1 MVHCINSMSIH
12 ACKEA
17 PMATVR
23 KTITLTD
30 QQDEWIKLQ
39 ISNGDYTNDSEYF
52 RDLIR
57 RDQNKFRVLQTA
69 VEKGLASGVSNRTV
83 DEIWAEA
90 ERHYQATNE

>member
-1 MVHCINSMSIH
+1 
-12 ACKEA
+12 
-17 PMATVR
+17 MATVR

-30 QQDEWIKLQ
+30 KQDEWIKSQ
-39 ISNGDYTNDSEYF
+39 VASGDYTNDSEYF

-57 RDQNKFRVLQTA
+57 REQDKFRILKAA
-69 VEKGLASGVSNRTV
+69 VEKGLASGVSKRTV

>member
-1 MVHCINSMSIH
+1 MSIY
-12 ACKEA
+12 ASMEI

-30 QQDEWIKLQ
+30 QQDEWIKTQ

-57 RDQNKFRVLQTA
+57 RDQDKFRALKTA
-69 VEKGLASGVSNRTV
+69 VDKGLASGVSNRTV

>member
-1 MVHCINSMSIH
+1 
-12 ACKEA
+12 
-17 PMATVR
+17 MATVR

-30 QQDEWIKLQ
+30 QQDEWIKSQ

-69 VEKGLASGVSNRTV
+69 VENGLASGVSNRTV

>member
-1 MVHCINSMSIH
+1 MV
-12 ACKEA
+12 
-17 PMATVR
+17 TVR

-39 ISNGDYTNDSEYF
+39 ISNGDYTNDSEYL

-57 RDQNKFRVLQTA
+57 RDQDRFLILKTA
-69 VEKGLASGVSNRTV
+69 VEQGLASGVSNRTM

-90 ERHYQATNE
+90 ERHYKATNE

>member
-1 MVHCINSMSIH
+1 
-12 ACKEA
+12 
-17 PMATVR
+17 MATVR
-23 KTITLTD
+23 KTITLTH
-30 QQDEWIKLQ
+30 QQDEWIKSQ

>member
-1 MVHCINSMSIH
+1 
-12 ACKEA
+12 
-17 PMATVR
+17 MATVR

-30 QQDEWIKLQ
+30 QQDEWIKSQ

-57 RDQNKFRVLQTA
+57 RDQDKFRVLKSA

-90 ERHYQATNE
+90 ERHYKATSE

>member
-1 MVHCINSMSIH
+1 
-12 ACKEA
+12 
-17 PMATVR
+17 MATVR

-30 QQDEWIKLQ
+30 KQDEWIKSQ
-39 ISNGDYTNDSEYF
+39 VANGDYTNDSEYF

-57 RDQNKFRVLQTA
+57 REQDKFRKLKVA

-90 ERHYQATNE
+90 ERHYQATSE

>member
-1 MVHCINSMSIH
+1 
-12 ACKEA
+12 
-17 PMATVR
+17 MATIR

-30 QQDEWIKLQ
+30 QQDKWIKSQ
-39 ISNGDYTNDSEYF
+39 ISNGDYTNESEYF

-69 VEKGLASGVSNRTV
+69 VEKGMASGISNRTV

-90 ERHYQATNE
+90 ERHYKATNE

>member
-1 MVHCINSMSIH
+1 
-12 ACKEA
+12 
-17 PMATVR
+17 MATVR

-30 QQDEWIKLQ
+30 QQDEWIKSQ

-57 RDQNKFRVLQTA
+57 RDQNKFRVLKSA

-90 ERHYQATNE
+90 ERHYQAINE

>member
-1 MVHCINSMSIH
+1 
-12 ACKEA
+12 
-17 PMATVR
+17 MATVR

-30 QQDEWIKLQ
+30 KQDEWIKSQ
-39 ISNGDYTNDSEYF
+39 IANGDYTNDSEYF

-57 RDQNKFRVLQTA
+57 REQDKFHNLKAA
-69 VEKGLASGVSNRTV
+69 VEKGMASGVSSRTV